1 MSKKILS
8 VMLALVMVVSCVAVS
23 AFAGYESE
31 EDAALYT
38 QTWALS
44 EPVDNGDGT
53 WSVDVSLTTNY
64 PTGAIQFVLTNTDK
78 TVAAIKSAKVGA
90 AIPADYAAS
99 ISVSNAT
106 GKVIIVPSTVGVDTI
121 TATAINGVIATI
133 TYTYSGSGSAKIA
146 IKNDPKTETNA
157 AGSLIAARMDDGD
170 LVTGGLV
177 TGQTVVSVGVEK
189 TIGAA
194 SVAPELAVIDGT
206 LGVIDTTRTAIKMD
220 IDENVTEEVTGYIYG
235 IDPYDAYETIDS
247 AFEVIGDGTMEIIAN
262 DAGFENGTGAMVNVV
277 DLDGNVVAT
286 YVLIIFG
293 DVNGDA
299 NVDSLDIGDIDLHE
313 NYALNDETGRFDPHF
328 AFAGDVNGD
337 WSADSLDM
345 GDIDLHENYGL
356 NDDTGR
362 LVISDIIAM
371 L

>member
-31 EDAALYT
+31 EDAKTYT

-44 EPVDNGDGT
+44 EPVENGDGT

-64 PTGAIQFVLTNTDK
+64 PTGAIQFVLTNTDN
-78 TVAAIKSAKVGA
+78 TVAAIKSAKVGS

-99 ISVSNAT
+99 ISASNAS

-170 LVTGGLV
+170 VVTGGLV
-177 TGQTVVSVGVEK
+177 TGQTVASVGVER

-206 LGVIDTTRTAIKMD
+206 IGVIDTGRTT
-220 IDENVTEEVTGYIYG
+220 IDADEGIECDGYLYG
-235 IDPYDAYETIDS
+235 LDADNYETVDVI
-247 AFEVIGDGTMEIIAN
+247 FEVIGDGEIEIVAN
-262 DAGFENGTGAMVNVV
+262 DAGSEAGTGTMVNVV
-277 DLDGNVVAT
+277 DLNGTVVAS
-286 YVLIIFG
+286 YVLIVFG
-293 DVNGDA
+293 DVNGDGA
-299 NVDSLDIGDIDLHE
+299 ADALDAGDIELHDS
-313 NYALNDETGRFDPHF
+313 YALNDVTGRLL
-328 AFAGDVNGD
+328 AYQEFAGDVNGD
-337 WSADSLDM
+337 SAADALDA
-345 GDIDLHENYGL
+345 GDIELHDAYAL

-362 LVISDIIAM
+362 LIISDIIAM

>member
-64 PTGAIQFVLTNTDK
+64 PTGAIQFVLTNTDN

-206 LGVIDTTRTAIKMD
+206 IGVIDTGRTT
-220 IDENVTEEVTGYIYG
+220 IDADEGIECDGYLYG
-235 IDPYDAYETIDS
+235 LDADNYETVDVI
-247 AFEVIGDGTMEIIAN
+247 FEVIGDGTMEIVAN
-262 DAGFENGTGAMVNVV
+262 DAGSEAGTGTMVNVV
-277 DLDGNVVAT
+277 DLDGNVVAS
-286 YVLIIFG
+286 YVLIVFG
-293 DVNGDA
+293 DVNGDGA
-299 NVDSLDIGDIDLHE
+299 ADALDAGDIELHDS
-313 NYALNDETGRFDPHF
+313 YALNDVTGRLL
-328 AFAGDVNGD
+328 AYQEFAGDVNGD
-337 WSADSLDM
+337 GAADALDA
-345 GDIDLHENYGL
+345 GDIELHDAYAL

-362 LVISDIIAM
+362 LIISDIIAM

>member
-31 EDAALYT
+31 EDAKTYT

-64 PTGAIQFVLTNTDK
+64 PTGAIQFVLTNTDN

-90 AIPADYAAS
+90 AIPEDYAAS
-99 ISVSNAT
+99 ISASNAT

-121 TATAINGVIATI
+121 TAAAINGVIATI

-177 TGQTVVSVGVEK
+177 TGQTVVSVGAER

-194 SVAPELAVIDGT
+194 SEAPKLAVIDGT
-206 LGVIDTTRTAIKMD
+206 IGVIDTTRKI
-220 IDENVTEEVTGYIYG
+220 IDEDNGIECDGYLYG
-235 IDPYDAYETIDS
+235 VDPYDAGETVDTV
-247 AFEVIGDGTMEIIAN
+247 FEVIGDGTMNIVAN
-262 DAGFENGTGAMVNVV
+262 EAGSECGTGTMVQVL
-277 DLDGNVVAT
+277 DLNGEVVAE

-293 DVNGDA
+293 DVDGDGEVTGFDA
-299 NVDSLDIGDIDLHE
+299 SAMELHE
-313 NYALNDETGRFDPHF
+313 AY
-328 AFAGDVNGD
+328 
-337 WSADSLDM
+337 M
-345 GDIDLHENYGL
+345 L

-362 LVISDIIAM
+362 FLTYQAFAGDVDCDGDATGFDASAAELHEAFMLNDDTGRIIISDIIAM

>member
-64 PTGAIQFVLTNTDK
+64 PTGAIQFVLTNTDN

-177 TGQTVVSVGVEK
+177 TGQTVVSVGDER

-206 LGVIDTTRTAIKMD
+206 IGVIDTGRTT
-220 IDENVTEEVTGYIYG
+220 IDADEGIECDGYLYG
-235 IDPYDAYETIDS
+235 LDADNYETVDMI
-247 AFEVIGDGTMEIIAN
+247 FEVIGDGTMEIVAN
-262 DAGFENGTGAMVNVV
+262 DAGSEAGTGTMVNVV

-286 YVLIIFG
+286 YVLIVFG
-293 DVNGDA
+293 DVNGDGA
-299 NVDSLDIGDIDLHE
+299 ADALDAGDIELHDS
-313 NYALNDETGRFDPHF
+313 YALNDVTGRLL
-328 AFAGDVNGD
+328 AYQEFAGDVNGD
-337 WSADSLDM
+337 GAADALDA
-345 GDIDLHENYGL
+345 GDIELHDAYAL

-362 LVISDIIAM
+362 LIISDIIAM

>member
-64 PTGAIQFVLTNTDK
+64 PTGAIQFVLTNTDN

-146 IKNDPKTETNA
+146 IKNDPKTENNA

-177 TGQTVVSVGVEK
+177 TGQTVVSVGAEK

-206 LGVIDTTRTAIKMD
+206 IGVIDTGRTT
-220 IDENVTEEVTGYIYG
+220 IDADEGIECDGYLYG
-235 IDPYDAYETIDS
+235 LDADNYETVDMI
-247 AFEVIGDGTMEIIAN
+247 FEVIGDGTMEIVAN
-262 DAGFENGTGAMVNVV
+262 DAGSEAGTGTMVNVV

-286 YVLIIFG
+286 YVLIVFG
-293 DVNGDA
+293 DVNGDGA
-299 NVDSLDIGDIDLHE
+299 ADALDAGDIELHDS
-313 NYALNDETGRFDPHF
+313 YALNDVTGRLL
-328 AFAGDVNGD
+328 AYQEFAGDVNGD
-337 WSADSLDM
+337 GAADALDA
-345 GDIDLHENYGL
+345 GDIELHDAYAL

-362 LVISDIIAM
+362 LIISDIIAM